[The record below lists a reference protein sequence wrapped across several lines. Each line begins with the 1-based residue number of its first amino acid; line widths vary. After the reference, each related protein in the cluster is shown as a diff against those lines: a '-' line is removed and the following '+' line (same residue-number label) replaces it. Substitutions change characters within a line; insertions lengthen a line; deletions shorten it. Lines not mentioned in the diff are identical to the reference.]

1 MIPVRQFL
9 NLRKGSVRNLGG
21 EEPKERFP
29 PTGCTPL
36 PDFLQNPG
44 RQMRKRHRNRR
55 DWDISGDPERQD
67 NWGTPHDWRLAAM
80 LLGLSSINPTAHPFE
95 GAFHKVG

>member
-29 PTGCTPL
+29 RPVVLHCLISYKIQAGKCVNVIAIGGIGI
-36 PDFLQNPG
+36 FLVILKG
-44 RQMRKRHRNRR
+44 R
-55 DWDISGDPERQD
+55 IIGV
-67 NWGTPHDWRLAAM
+67 RLMIDVLCHAV
-80 LLGLSSINPTAHPFE
+80 GLE
-95 GAFHKVG
+95 FHKSDCPSLRRRIP